1 MNTAVKVALRVR
13 PLTLQEQIN
22 NCAECIAY
30 VPNEPQIGIVG
41 SDKSFTFD
49 YVFDEESNQQHVFE
63 QCAKELVE
71 KFVAGFNVTILAY
84 GQTGSGKTYSMGTGL
99 QYKNDAD
106 PAIVPRSANLIFDL
120 LSEQA
125 TKDPTFEARIYV
137 SFLELYNEEL
147 IDLLNSEPKNKR
159 EQITVREDGLGGISW
174 HGVKEHEV
182 KSPQELMDW
191 LQRGSYGRTTAST
204 DMNQASSRSH
214 AIFSVALRQ
223 QHAEE
228 CEQPEQE
235 DGDQT
240 AVATR
245 SSTERPLKKL
255 HSKFHFVDLAGSER
269 LKRTRAVG
277 DRAKEGIS
285 INSGLLALGNVISA
299 LGDESRRASHV
310 PYRDSKLTRLLQD
323 SLGGNSATLMLACV
337 SAADVDANETLSTLV
352 YANRARNIRNRVV
365 INQDFRD
372 SASAEVAQLRAEIN
386 RLKMENSSF
395 RAMGAGAASQMDQRR
410 AAEEIRALRG
420 EVGRLRDRLKE
431 SSAELCDVLAERD
444 TLLVE
449 REVTGDADIEAHP
462 IMTTYHRTVMLLK
475 DRLIAAE
482 DQALELQNLL
492 TQQQASVFGRRAGQA
507 PQPLRR
513 HESFDEDHDA
523 DSEHDEDQGAMSPR
537 GRRSPSKRKGQ
548 KSARAASKFD
558 FGSTPSLLKGVEPTK
573 LPNTPSMPD
582 ITQTLAPGGASAWFQ
597 NLKSEENDP
606 LAHLSRDGSYSSS
619 GSSLK
624 QQPRLPTTTATDS
637 DSSYSFSRKSRGSRH
652 GSGGMGDTLDKAKE
666 DIRRGLLLL
675 KAEKSG
681 MDLNMINFL
690 DPASSAILQAGS
702 ARGSGSGGAY
712 RRDSILS
719 SSSGMSHRSHRSHPS
734 SHRSRG
740 SQYPGLDDIVAAAIS
755 PIQEDFPMES
765 PSGSSWKEN
774 SVDDEKVFQE
784 AEQKA
789 TETLANAMKA
799 MHQFTFP
806 ISQSDIE
813 EHPLVIKPVSGGGTL
828 TPKDILDIEKD
839 AEMHLENARKA
850 MESIAA
856 ITSDH
861 RSIRSG
867 DTRSIKS
874 GGDDTAGSTSL
885 GKDSGEPSIA
895 SSGHGSR
902 KDGSLEIMLAE
913 GIAIKSALVQQLERA
928 EMEFHSMKRQYE
940 DEIRE
945 LELRIF
951 EVEQERDRAMHAR
964 EDPNTDKVSAL
975 KVKYESKIRQL
986 TSELSELQHKYS
998 EVSKVANEKRN
1009 LAENQLR
1016 TLKLAV
1022 ETLKAEKQRMIKRM
1036 KEDAER
1042 IKEINAANDRELQ
1055 VLRRSERAA
1064 VEGRKKAEREVEH
1077 QVMQQQRAQALLHKQ
1092 SQGGNSAARTVI
1104 NFLKKAQTP
1113 KGISKA
1119 PKKAPRLG
1127 TSPEPYHEV
1136 RSSGYGATAPTSRIP
1151 GRSKNT
1157 RPGMG
1162 PSSSSPPSAQGP
1174 SKLRAIQ
1181 KKQVID
1187 RAIYGYITGR
1197 HTIAVMD
1204 DLMQKRE
1211 RLRSEKTELE
1221 QERERVVKAQ
1231 EDEALAN
1238 GDIVLDFASEPQY
1251 MDDRMAMIDAEMA
1264 YFTARIRA
1272 LQAEAVALGMVS
1284 APGSVN
1290 AAGGHRSDDEELM
1303 TQLQLIRK
1311 GMNEDAMGLPPG
1323 SGAANA
1329 FDSSIKIL
1337 RSMELAETRDF
1348 LEMLFE
1354 DMVGVRTHENA
1365 LSVQVS
1371 HQDKVIEEL
1380 KRALQAMRRT
1390 AIGTTESY
1398 ERRCDGLVAK
1408 LRELGFHASAAQQA
1422 DSCSSSSSRNSLAS
1436 QSADSG
1442 DDGPLVPAGL
1452 ATLSSD
1458 EDDLEGKKRSDG
1470 EIDAHALGIS
1480 MRSAS
1485 AAHLPS
1491 PTSPTNNHDGH
1502 GSRGPSPGTSSSW
1515 RPLPPAA
1522 KPRPGS
1528 MAEIV
1533 LDEKLSSKRVST
1545 IFDQLY
1551 DDAIRTSETASPKVG
1566 GSSGEFSRLL
1576 MANGDQRRVSF
1587 SGIPRAG
1594 STDLTGWANV
1604 DKEGDDLQRRLTRS
1618 SSTSAIG
1625 QNGPRRVS
1633 SSDHIPMSKS
1643 PSHHGHHNNHHA
1655 PPTPRSRPSSMYG
1668 HHRSDSTN
1676 ANGHSNN
1683 QQHHQQT
1690 LHHTRSLSSMGHHQ
1704 DGHGSGHVPT
1714 HNRSH
1719 SSYQQPT
1726 ASSRRKTTEQ
1736 QQAEANNQ
1744 HAAVAA
1750 RRNGGASTPIAIPA
1764 KSTARSRNSGTGS
1777 HGYGNSLEH
1786 QGASGGDGPVHPLY
1800 QQRGRASAL
1809 SIHTGLPPT
1818 PDPTLRH
1825 TKSHGAMMMSGGS
1838 GGGHQRNAAGGSG
1851 GAAVGSRP
1859 TTPSPGMNGRRNFF
1873 RSDSDTAVSNHH
1885 GPPTPGGSSNRNGN
1899 GRPLSRIGA
1908 ASILATTPTASQMV
1922 HGSTAADMS
1931 FGFHNGTN
1939 GCGVDPHHHQHFHM
1953 AASRRVSGSW
1963 DDNQNVFERLAS
1975 VHTQASQARV
1985 MATTRT
1991 GSYPQPYPP
2000 SPAGGHAGGSMTT
2013 SGNMSSAGFQQLLQQ
2028 QQQLAEGTSGGSGGN
2043 GGSGSVS
2050 GTSYPPN
2057 RRLSHQPSFERQK
2070 LMQQLSQQQQRGQ
2083 LPSRPA
2089 STVPPDHLTSVNL
2102 NHHNNTNN
2110 NNGGNDTGDNTPDWP
2125 SSASSS
2131 SAVSLVSTLSI
2142 LSGTTP
2148 EQPLRP
2154 ATVTAVAAGSS
2165 QSRAEDM
2172 VSAY

>member
-49 YVFDEESNQQHVFE
+49 YVFDEESTQQQVFE

-99 QYKNDAD
+99 QYRNDAD
-106 PAIVPRSANLIFDL
+106 PAIVPRSAKLIFDL
-120 LSEQA
+120 VSENA
-125 TKDPTFEARIYV
+125 AKDPTFEARIYV

-147 IDLLNSEPKNKR
+147 IDLLNPEPKNKR

-214 AIFSVALRQ
+214 AIFSVVLRQ
-223 QHAEE
+223 QRAEE
-228 CEQPEQE
+228 PEQPEKEEAEQS
-235 DGDQT
+235 T
-240 AVATR
+240 AVVTR
-245 SSTERPLKKL
+245 NSTERPLKKL

-372 SASAEVAQLRAEIN
+372 SANAEVAQLRAEIN
-386 RLKMENSSF
+386 RLKMENSAF

-420 EVGRLRDRLKE
+420 EVTRLRERLKE

-449 REVTGDADIEAHP
+449 REVTGDANIEAHP

-492 TQQQASVFGRRAGQA
+492 TQQQASVFARRQGQTQQ
-507 PQPLRR
+507 PPLRR
-513 HESFDEDHDA
+513 RGSYDDEDHDA
-523 DSEHDEDQGAMSPR
+523 DSEHDDDQGRLSPR
-537 GRRSPSKRKGQ
+537 GRRSPTKRKGQ
-548 KSARAASKFD
+548 KSSRASSKFD
-558 FGSTPSLLKGVEPTK
+558 FGSTTSLLKGSEPAK
-573 LPNTPSMPD
+573 LPSTPSMPD
-582 ITQTLAPGGASAWFQ
+582 INQTLAPGGASAWFQ

-624 QQPRLPTTTATDS
+624 QPRLPTTTATDS
-637 DSSYSFSRKSRGSRH
+637 DSSYSFSRRSRGSRH
-652 GSGGMGDTLDKAKE
+652 GSGGMGDSLDKAKE

-681 MDLNMINFL
+681 MDLNLINFL
-690 DPASSAILQAGS
+690 DPASSAVLHHGS
-702 ARGSGSGGAY
+702 ARGSGSSY
-712 RRDSILS
+712 RRDSIMS
-719 SSSGMSHRSHRSHPS
+719 SSSGMTHRSHPSHHS

-755 PIQEDFPMES
+755 PIQESFPMES
-765 PSGSSWKEN
+765 PSGSSWKEK
-774 SVDDEKVFQE
+774 SGDDEKVFHE

-789 TETLANAMKA
+789 AETLANAMKA

-813 EHPLVIKPVSGGGTL
+813 QHPLVIKPVSGSI
-828 TPKDILDIEKD
+828 TPKDIMDIEKD

-856 ITSDH
+856 ISSDH
-861 RSIRSG
+861 RSLKSG
-867 DTRSIKS
+867 DSRSMKSGDARSVKS
-874 GGDDTAGSTSL
+874 GGDETAMSTIDGPDSENGGKKDTQN
-885 GKDSGEPSIA
+885 
-895 SSGHGSR
+895 
-902 KDGSLEIMLAE
+902 LEAMLAE
-913 GIAIKSALVQQLERA
+913 GQAVKSALIQQLERA
-928 EMEFHSMKRQYE
+928 ELEYQLMKQQYE

-945 LELRIF
+945 LELRIY
-951 EVEQERDRAMHAR
+951 EIQQERDRAMNVR
-964 EDPNTDKVSAL
+964 EEPNSEKISAL
-975 KVKYESKIRQL
+975 KIKYETKIRQL
-986 TSELSELQHKYS
+986 TAELSELQHKYS
-998 EVSKVANEKRN
+998 EVSKIANEKRSI
-1009 LAENQLR
+1009 AENQLR

-1042 IKEINAANDRELQ
+1042 IKEINAANDREIQ
-1055 VLRRSERAA
+1055 MLRRSERAA
-1064 VEGRKKAEREVEH
+1064 IEGRKKAEREVEL
-1077 QVMQQQRAQALLHKQ
+1077 QILQQQRTQALLHKQ

-1127 TSPEPYHEV
+1127 TSPEPNLNDV
-1136 RSSGYGATAPTSRIP
+1136 KSSGYGASRIP
-1151 GRSKNT
+1151 GRTKGSAKAN
-1157 RPGMG
+1157 
-1162 PSSSSPPSAQGP
+1162 SAAQGS
-1174 SKLRAIQ
+1174 SKLRAAQ

-1197 HTIAVMD
+1197 HTIAVME

-1211 RLRSEKTELE
+1211 RLRSEKAELE
-1221 QERERVVKAQ
+1221 LERERVVKAQ
-1231 EDEALAN
+1231 EEEAIAN

-1251 MDDRMAMIDAEMA
+1251 MDDRLAMIDAEMA
-1264 YFTARIRA
+1264 YFTARLRA

-1284 APGSVN
+1284 PPETTN
-1290 AAGGHRSDDEELM
+1290 PDGGHRSDDEELM

-1337 RSMELAETRDF
+1337 RSMDLPETRDF

-1354 DMVGVRTHENA
+1354 DMVAVRTHENA
-1365 LSVQVS
+1365 LNVQVS
-1371 HQDKVIEEL
+1371 HQEKVIEEL

-1390 AIGTTESY
+1390 AIGATESY

-1408 LRELGFHASAAQQA
+1408 LRELGFRASAQQG
-1422 DSCSSSSSRNSLAS
+1422 DTCSSSSSRNSLDA

-1442 DDGPLVPAGL
+1442 DDRPLGRVARNASP
-1452 ATLSSD
+1452 SSD
-1458 EDDLEGKKRSDG
+1458 EDSNGKKDSDVEG
-1470 EIDAHALGIS
+1470 GNLGMS
-1480 MRSAS
+1480 MRSGS
-1485 AAHLPS
+1485 AAQLPS
-1491 PTSPTNNHDGH
+1491 PTSPTDEHESGNQNSKNNW
-1502 GSRGPSPGTSSSW
+1502 T
-1515 RPLPPAA
+1515 PLPETA

-1533 LDEKLSSKRVST
+1533 LDEKLASKRAST

-1551 DDAIRTSETASPKVG
+1551 DDAIKTSETATPKVG

-1576 MANGDQRRVSF
+1576 MANSEQRRVSF

-1594 STDLTGWANV
+1594 SADLTGWASA
-1604 DKEGDDLQRRLTRS
+1604 DKENEDHRRLTRS

-1625 QNGPRRVS
+1625 NSGPRRTS
-1633 SSDHIPMSKS
+1633 ASSDHLPLSKS
-1643 PSHHGHHNNHHA
+1643 PSQHGPV

-1668 HHRSDSTN
+1668 HHRSDS
-1676 ANGHSNN
+1676 GHASGTHNP
-1683 QQHHQQT
+1683 QHQ
-1690 LHHTRSLSSMGHHQ
+1690 LHHARSMSSMGHHQ
-1704 DGHGSGHVPT
+1704 EGGHHPT
-1714 HNRSH
+1714 HTRSH

-1726 ASSRRKTTEQ
+1726 ASSRRKTVEQ
-1736 QQAEANNQ
+1736 SETI
-1744 HAAVAA
+1744 AA
-1750 RRNGGASTPIAIPA
+1750 RRGGGAATPIAIPP
-1764 KSTARSRNSGTGS
+1764 KSNARSRLSGSGPHSYGSSADHGS
-1777 HGYGNSLEH
+1777 HLQSPLTP
-1786 QGASGGDGPVHPLY
+1786 GADGGVHPLY
-1800 QQRGRASAL
+1800 QQRGRASVL
-1809 SIHTGLPPT
+1809 SIHTGLPPN
-1818 PDPTLRH
+1818 PDPMLRH
-1825 TKSHGAMMMSGGS
+1825 AKSHGAM
-1838 GGGHQRNAAGGSG
+1838 GHQRNSFGGSG

-1859 TTPSPGMNGRRNFF
+1859 STPSRKFF
-1873 RSDSDTAVSNHH
+1873 RSDSDTAVSSSAL
-1885 GPPTPGGSSNRNGN
+1885 PPTPGANFAKNG
-1899 GRPLSRIGA
+1899 GHSRPLSRIGA
-1908 ASILATTPTASQMV
+1908 ASMMTTTPTATNMV
-1922 HGSTAADMS
+1922 HGAD
-1931 FGFHNGTN
+1931 GFNN
-1939 GCGVDPHHHQHFHM
+1939 GCADPHHHQHYHM

-1985 MATTRT
+1985 MATRSS
-1991 GSYPQPYPP
+1991 GSGASSFSQ
-2000 SPAGGHAGGSMTT
+2000 SHASGGTAGGTMMA
-2013 SGNMSSAGFQQLLQQ
+2013 SGNLSSPGFQQLLQQ
-2028 QQQLAEGTSGGSGGN
+2028 QQQYAEGAVNAAAAALAGA
-2043 GGSGSVS
+2043 
-2050 GTSYPPN
+2050 SYPPQ

-2070 LMQQLSQQQQRGQ
+2070 LMQQMHQQQQQ
-2083 LPSRPA
+2083 PQQEQQEQQPQPPSRPA
-2089 STVPPDHLTSVNL
+2089 STVPPDQL
-2102 NHHNNTNN
+2102 
-2110 NNGGNDTGDNTPDWP
+2110 GDNTPDWP

-2131 SAVSLVSTLSI
+2131 SAMSLASTMSAM
-2142 LSGTTP
+2142 S
-2148 EQPLRP
+2148 
-2154 ATVTAVAAGSS
+2154 ATSPDQTAHRDSSSAAAKSEP
-2165 QSRAEDM
+2165 QVENM

>member
-49 YVFDEESNQQHVFE
+49 YVFDEESSQQHVFE

-71 KFVAGFNVTILAY
+71 KFVSGFNVTILAY

-106 PAIVPRSANLIFDL
+106 PAIVPRSAQLMFDL
-120 LSEQA
+120 LSERA
-125 TKDPTFEARIYV
+125 AKDPTFEARIYV

-214 AIFSVALRQ
+214 AIFSVGLRQ

-228 CEQPEQE
+228 PEQPEQE
-235 DGDQT
+235 GDEQTT

-245 SSTERPLKKL
+245 NSTERPLKKL

-482 DQALELQNLL
+482 DQALELQTLL

-523 DSEHDEDQGAMSPR
+523 DSEHDEDNGAMSPR

-558 FGSTPSLLKGVEPTK
+558 FGSTASLVKGAEPSK

-681 MDLNMINFL
+681 MDASLINFI
-690 DPASSAILQAGS
+690 DPASSAILHTGS
-702 ARGSGSGGAY
+702 SRGSAY
-712 RRDSILS
+712 RRDSIMS
-719 SSSGMSHRSHRSHPS
+719 SSSGMSHRSHRSHHS
-734 SHRSRG
+734 SLRSRG

-755 PIQEDFPMES
+755 PIQENFPMES
-765 PSGSSWKEN
+765 PSGASWKEK
-774 SVDDEKVFQE
+774 SGDDEQVFQE

-789 TETLANAMKA
+789 AETLANAMKA

-850 MESIAA
+850 MESIANIA
-856 ITSDH
+856 SDH
-861 RSIRSG
+861 RSVRSG
-867 DTRSIKS
+867 DTRSVKS
-874 GGDDTAGSTSL
+874 GSDDVAGSATQ
-885 GKDSGEPSIA
+885 GKDGTMSTTG
-895 SSGHGSR
+895 SSGSGSR
-902 KDGSLEIMLAE
+902 KKEDSLEMMLAE
-913 GIAIKSALVQQLERA
+913 GIAIKTSLVQQLERA
-928 EMEFHSMKRQYE
+928 EMELHLMKRQYE

-951 EVEQERDRAMHAR
+951 EVEQERDRAMHIR
-964 EDPNTDKVSAL
+964 EDPNSDKISAL

-1055 VLRRSERAA
+1055 LLRRSERAA
-1064 VEGRKKAEREVEH
+1064 VEGRKKAEREVEL
-1077 QVMQQQRAQALLHKQ
+1077 QVLQQQRTQALLHKQ

-1119 PKKAPRLG
+1119 PKKAARLG
-1127 TSPEPYHEV
+1127 TSPEPQHEV
-1136 RSSGYGATAPTSRIP
+1136 KSSGYGATAPTSRIP
-1151 GRSKNT
+1151 GRSKNART
-1157 RPGMG
+1157 SMG
-1162 PSSSSPPSAQGP
+1162 PSSSSSSSKGP
-1174 SKLRAIQ
+1174 SKLRATQ

-1211 RLRSEKTELE
+1211 RLRSEKAELE

-1231 EDEALAN
+1231 EEEAIAN
-1238 GDIVLDFASEPQY
+1238 GDVVVDFASEPQY
-1251 MDDRMAMIDAEMA
+1251 MDDRLAMIDAEMA

-1284 APGSVN
+1284 APVSTN
-1290 AAGGHRSDDEELM
+1290 ANGANRSDDEELL

-1337 RSMELAETRDF
+1337 RSMDLPETRDF

-1354 DMVGVRTHENA
+1354 DMVSVRTHENA
-1365 LSVQVS
+1365 LSVQVT
-1371 HQDKVIEEL
+1371 HQEKVIEEL

-1390 AIGTTESY
+1390 AIGATESY

-1408 LRELGFHASAAQQA
+1408 LRELGLRASSAQQS
-1422 DSCSSSSSRNSLAS
+1422 DSCSSATSSSRNSLAS

-1442 DDGPLVPAGL
+1442 DDGPLGRVAL
-1452 ATLSSD
+1452 ATLSAD
-1458 EDDLEGKKRSDG
+1458 EDDSLGKKDSDG
-1470 EIDAHALGIS
+1470 ENNGSPLGIS
-1480 MRSAS
+1480 MRTGSTVQ
-1485 AAHLPS
+1485 LPS
-1491 PTSPTNNHDGH
+1491 PTSPTEDLGN
-1502 GSRGPSPGTSSSW
+1502 RGQTGSSW
-1515 RPLPPAA
+1515 TPLPAAA

-1533 LDEKLSSKRVST
+1533 LDEKMSSKRAST

-1551 DDAIRTSETASPKVG
+1551 DDAIRSSETASPKVG
-1566 GSSGEFSRLL
+1566 GSSGEFSRML

-1587 SGIPRAG
+1587 SGVPRAG
-1594 STDLTGWANV
+1594 SADLTGWANAE
-1604 DKEGDDLQRRLTRS
+1604 KEGDELQRRLIRS
-1618 SSTSAIG
+1618 SSTSAINHG
-1625 QNGPRRVS
+1625 GPRRIS
-1633 SSDHIPMSKS
+1633 SSDHLPLSKS
-1643 PSHHGHHNNHHA
+1643 PSHHTLHNQHA

-1668 HHRSDSTN
+1668 HHRSDSAN
-1676 ANGHSNN
+1676 ANGH
-1683 QQHHQQT
+1683 HHQPT
-1690 LHHTRSLSSMGHHQ
+1690 LHHTRSMSSMGQHQ
-1704 DGHGSGHVPT
+1704 DGHGSGHAPT
-1714 HNRSH
+1714 HTRSH

-1726 ASSRRKTTEQ
+1726 ASSRRKTIEQ

-1744 HAAVAA
+1744 HAAAAA
-1750 RRNGGASTPIAIPA
+1750 RRNGGASTPIAIPT
-1764 KSTARSRNSGTGS
+1764 KSSARSRVSGTFPQ
-1777 HGYGNSLEH
+1777 GYANSLEH
-1786 QGASGGDGPVHPLY
+1786 SGASGEGPAHPLY

-1818 PDPTLRH
+1818 PDPMLRH
-1825 TKSHGAMMMSGGS
+1825 TKSHSAMS
-1838 GGGHQRNAAGGSG
+1838 HQRNAAGGSG

-1873 RSDSDTAVSNHH
+1873 RSDSDTAVSTHNHA
-1885 GPPTPGGSSNRNGN
+1885 PPTPGGKNGN
-1899 GRPLSRIGA
+1899 ARPLSRIGA
-1908 ASILATTPTASQMV
+1908 ANMMATTPTASQMM
-1922 HGSTAADMS
+1922 HGSAADMS
-1931 FGFHNGTN
+1931 FGFHNGST
-1939 GCGVDPHHHQHFHM
+1939 CGTDPHHHQHFHM

-1985 MATTRT
+1985 MATRT
-1991 GSYPQPYPP
+1991 NGGYPP
-2000 SPAGGHAGGSMTT
+2000 QSPAHGGHAAGGSMTT

-2028 QQQLAEGTSGGSGGN
+2028 QQQLAEGSGGN
-2043 GGSGSVS
+2043 GSVS
-2050 GTSYPPN
+2050 GSSYPPQ

-2070 LMQQLSQQQQRGQ
+2070 LMQQLAQQQQRGQ

-2089 STVPPDHLTSVNL
+2089 STVPQDGHPL
-2102 NHHNNTNN
+2102 HNDSNN
-2110 NNGGNDTGDNTPDWP
+2110 NNSNSNNDTGDNTPDWP

-2131 SAVSLVSTLSI
+2131 SAVSLASTLSI
-2142 LSGTTP
+2142 MSATSP
-2148 EQPLRP
+2148 DQPMRS
-2154 ATVTAVAAGSS
+2154 AASAAGRSES
-2165 QSRAEDM
+2165 QAEEM